1 MKSKLKSSRDSTT
14 HTFQRATMKKKKIR
28 NLDKIPL
35 EEEWKYVCIEKG
47 PIIFLGIEKLVH
59 VLLE

>member
-14 HTFQRATMKKKKIR
+14 HTFQRAEMKKKKKKNFR

-35 EEEWKYVCIEKG
+35 EEEWKYVCIEK
-47 PIIFLGIEKLVH
+47 
-59 VLLE
+59 VLSYF